1 MKDMPQNANTE
12 YPNIIFP
19 LIVVDLNNKKPA
31 MRLTIVT
38 TANIFLMVALFMWL
52 EQTMADAKNR
62 KYTTFHCVKY
72 A

>member
-1 MKDMPQNANTE
+1 MPQNANTE

-19 LIVVDLNNKKPA
+19 LIVADLKNKNPA
-31 MRLTIVT
+31 MRQTIV
-38 TANIFLMVALFMWL
+38 ANVRAFLMGALFMWF
-52 EQTMADAKNR
+52 EQTTKIAKSR